1 MSDTWWVAAGTHKAM
16 HKRDPSF
23 RPCRGLQT
31 VSECISDL
39 ASVVGWR
46 AIALHS
52 VGSFTHAGLNTQ
64 DFIKS
69 INTR

>member
-16 HKRDPSF
+16 HKRDPRF
-23 RPCRGLQT
+23 CPYRGLQT
-31 VSECISDL
+31 DSECISDL
-39 ASVVGWR
+39 ASIVGWH

-52 VGSFTHAGLNTQ
+52 VGFFTHAGLNTQ

-69 INTR
+69 ITTR